1 MLDDGTQF
9 DVLNGSLYSY
19 KGAIVENYVVGVL
32 SQMGRELYYYRKTSG
47 MEIDFVIRLRGK
59 CTPLECKA
67 STGNTK
73 TTRTVLN
80 HPEIYHI
87 DMALKLGDYNVGY
100 EGQVLTLPLYM
111 GFLLTEL

>member
-19 KGAIVENYVVGVL
+19 KGAIVEKYVVGVL

-47 MEIDFVIRLRGK
+47 MEIDFVIRFRGE

-67 STGNTK
+67 SSGNTK
-73 TTRTVLN
+73 TTRTVLK
-80 HPEIYHI
+80 P
-87 DMALKLGDYNVGY
+87 
-100 EGQVLTLPLYM
+100 P
-111 GFLLTEL
+111 

>member
-19 KGAIVENYVVGVL
+19 KGAIVEKYVVGVL

-47 MEIDFVIRLRGK
+47 MEIDFVIRFRGE

-67 STGNTK
+67 SSGNTK

-80 HPEIYHI
+80 HPETYHI
-87 DMALKLGDYNVGY
+87 HMALKLGDYNIGY
-100 EGQVLTLPLYM
+100 EGQVFTLPLYM